1 MTRVLL
7 VEDEARLARSLVT
20 GLRDERFVVD
30 HAPDGEQALWMAQ
43 TGQHAAI
50 LLDIRIP
57 GIDGLEVCRRL
68 REGGSRVPI
77 LMLTAC
83 DTTDEIVRGLDLG
96 ADDYL
101 TKPFQFAEMLA
112 RLRAVL
118 RRGTETTTKR
128 LHLAD
133 LEMDLRSHRVWRSG
147 EEVSLS
153 NMEYKVLEH
162 LFRNAG
168 SVQSRARISAAVWED
183 ELGPESNVL
192 EVIISHLR
200 QKIDRGQ
207 EDKLLHTRRGAGYL
221 LSDVR
226 G

>member
-20 GLRDERFVVD
+20 GLRDECFVVD
-30 HAPDGEQALWMAQ
+30 HAPDGEVALWMAQ

-50 LLDIRIP
+50 LLDLRIP

-77 LMLTAC
+77 LMMTAC

-128 LHLAD
+128 LQLAD
-133 LEMDLRSHRVWRSG
+133 LEMDLRSHRVWRAG
-147 EEVSLS
+147 VEVLLS

-207 EDKLLHTRRGAGYL
+207 DDKLLHTRRGAGYL

>member
-50 LLDIRIP
+50 LLDVRIP

-128 LHLAD
+128 LQLAD
-133 LEMDLRSHRVWRSG
+133 LEMDLRSHRVWRAG

>member
-7 VEDEARLARSLVT
+7 VEDEARLARSLLT

-128 LHLAD
+128 LQLAD

-207 EDKLLHTRRGAGYL
+207 DDKLLHTRRGAGYL